1 MKGEQPLCNVHLQAD
16 AAHQITNGFEQVFG
30 SDFKRAMCWFHVTEK
45 IKPRLQLLKD
55 DQLRDQI
62 LTDIHELQRCQSQPI
77 FHAATKLFQ
86 DKYKDKGDRVT
97 DFLEYFKSEWLVQ
110 QPNWY
115 EGYLGTLGPSTNNG
129 LESLNGY
136 IIY

>member
-62 LTDIHELQRCQSQPI
+62 DSRI
-77 FHAATKLFQ
+77 FQKRMVSAAT
-86 DKYKDKGDRVT
+86 
-97 DFLEYFKSEWLVQ
+97 ELVR
-110 QPNWY
+110 
-115 EGYLGTLGPSTNNG
+115 ELSR
-129 LESLNGY
+129 Y
-136 IIY
+136 IGAEHKQRTRIPQRLHNAPVQASSRTTSASIY

>member
-1 MKGEQPLCNVHLQAD
+1 MQLIRSQMDSSRFLV
-16 AAHQITNGFEQVFG
+16 QISSERCVG
-30 SDFKRAMCWFHVTEK
+30 STLLKK

-115 EGYLGTLGPSTNNG
+115 EGYLVPILSR
-129 LESLNGY
+129 Y
-136 IIY
+136 IRAEHKQRTRV

>member
-62 LTDIHELQRCQSQPI
+62 DSRI
-77 FHAATKLFQ
+77 FQKRMVSAATELVRELSRYIGAEHKQRTRIPQRLHKATKSTSYPDVSSSETLTSSRSQFQ
-86 DKYKDKGDRVT
+86 T
-97 DFLEYFKSEWLVQ
+97 HC
-110 QPNWY
+110 NWKH
-115 EGYLGTLGPSTNNG
+115 
-129 LESLNGY
+129 
-136 IIY
+136 